1 MKEKYP
7 LANQN
12 DLLYHMKGLEILRNI
27 DVNEFLMDDIINFGV
42 ALDKDKDCEEKN
54 NYEYILI
61 RR

>member
-1 MKEKYP
+1 MNEKYP
-7 LANQN
+7 LANQI
-12 DLLYHMKGLEILRNI
+12 DLLYHMKGLEILKDINKFSM
-27 DVNEFLMDDIINFGV
+27 NELINFGV